1 MTWIHEG
8 SISTWFLGRL
18 RSSSSPKELDSIQEK
33 ILSCELDQGPIADC
47 LWTDRFTVCKYVFGG
62 IAATRD
68 WGHDRRRRQPLPH
81 QGDAHMIAFS
91 VGDRVIIRYGEH
103 QGQKGRITGTQAAAV
118 YEVAMAGGFV
128 LFFCAGGLEKDESRE
143 GSPRGHS
150 VHPSEPCISAR
161 KRGGRLSL

>member
-1 MTWIHEG
+1 
-8 SISTWFLGRL
+8 
-18 RSSSSPKELDSIQEK
+18 
-33 ILSCELDQGPIADC
+33 
-47 LWTDRFTVCKYVFGG
+47 
-62 IAATRD
+62 
-68 WGHDRRRRQPLPH
+68 
-81 QGDAHMIAFS
+81 MIAFS

-161 KRGGRLSL
+161 KRGGRLSLGETSAKPRFRSGPLRSSSTPRT